1 VTKPGKAVRG
11 YAAFCDDLQWNIAG
25 KKDCVRLKEIAQGWK

>member
-1 VTKPGKAVRG
+1 VTKPGEAVRG

-25 KKDCVRLKEIAQGWK
+25 KKDRARLEMIAEG